1 MSSYFLSRFFNKL
14 FIMFPRILLSL
25 RLFKH
30 FRKRHPTN
38 QTVSFRWKSVPLG
51 SMEDLSLSAFCRAL
65 ESHFFDWDKRFTDKD
80 NNKYTPKTCVETRFF
95 LYELLDRSLSYPGT
109 VNLIHYLVEE
119 LDVREKIAELRSVA
133 WEANGGNSEYGRELY
148 YLDLDLSVFF
158 PLKEDLK
165 HFLYLLDIS
174 LMEEVR
180 FADEIEQMR
189 FNLIQF
195 LYPYQSYLSY
205 FLPFVKTHYWTI
217 YPFQHYYLFFVFSLV
232 SLLSHFLFY
241 SCDLGYMFF
250 FFYFFIIADFILELD
265 HIDNLFLHL
274 LLNISIFFFGFLG
287 YFLVFFMMLFS
298 WCVFFNRVYFYRP
311 MEYDLP
317 IYFD

>member
-1 MSSYFLSRFFNKL
+1 
-14 FIMFPRILLSL
+14 
-25 RLFKH
+25 
-30 FRKRHPTN
+30 
-38 QTVSFRWKSVPLG
+38 
-51 SMEDLSLSAFCRAL
+51 MEDLSLAVFCDAL
-65 ESHFFDWDKRFTDKD
+65 ESHLFDWEKRFTDRD
-80 NNKYTPKTCVETRFF
+80 DNKYTPKTCVETRFF

-109 VNLIHYLVEE
+109 VNLITYLVTE
-119 LDVREKIAELRSVA
+119 LDAREKIAELRLAA
-133 WEANGGNSEYGRELY
+133 WEANGGGSEHGRELY

-165 HFLYLLDIS
+165 YFLYLLDLS

-180 FADEIEQMR
+180 LATEIEQMR

-205 FLPFVKTHYWTI
+205 FLPFVKTYYWTL
-217 YPFQHYYLFFVFSLV
+217 YPFQHYYLFFVFSLG

-241 SCDLGYMFF
+241 SFDFGYLFF
-250 FFYFFIIADFILELD
+250 FFYFFIITDFILELD

-274 LLNISIFFFGFLG
+274 ILNISIFFFGFLG
-287 YFLVFFMMLFS
+287 YLLAFLMMLFS
-298 WCVFFNRVYFYRP
+298 WCIFFNKVYFYRP
-311 MEYDLP
+311 MEYYLP